1 MMTLLIHM
9 SCSILYCIVYRIN
22 VYVWM
27 SNFLFILIAF
37 LHVYSVCS
45 IIVCFGM
52 FICYTLCT
60 LQKEEIKNIYLSI
73 YLSIYLYYIFCP
85 GHVGENCY
93 LHPKCIESNL
103 ILIVKVSSD
112 QQQMQLEPKSSPRNQ
127 CG

>member
-37 LHVYSVCS
+37 FYVYTVCS
-45 IIVCFGM
+45 IIVYFGM
-52 FICYTLCT
+52 FIGYTLCT

-73 YLSIYLYYIFCP
+73 YLF
-85 GHVGENCY
+85 
-93 LHPKCIESNL
+93 
-103 ILIVKVSSD
+103 
-112 QQQMQLEPKSSPRNQ
+112 LETQVVEKQ
-127 CG
+127 

>member
-27 SNFLFILIAF
+27 SNFLFILIVF
-37 LHVYSVCS
+37 LHVYTVCS

-60 LQKEEIKNIYLSI
+60 LQKEEIKNIYPLSI
-73 YLSIYLYYIFCP
+73 YIFIRLKFLLTA
-85 GHVGENCY
+85 V
-93 LHPKCIESNL
+93 I
-103 ILIVKVSSD
+103 
-112 QQQMQLEPKSSPRNQ
+112 
-127 CG
+127 